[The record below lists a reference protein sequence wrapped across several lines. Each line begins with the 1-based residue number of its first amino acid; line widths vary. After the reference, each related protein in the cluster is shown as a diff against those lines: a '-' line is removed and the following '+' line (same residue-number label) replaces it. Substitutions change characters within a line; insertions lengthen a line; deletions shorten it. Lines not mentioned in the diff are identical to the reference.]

1 MLKSNTL
8 WHDLNLKT
16 SEKQSHWHRSFWK
29 GLQSHFWGFGRTT
42 EPLSTN
48 GENTEQRR
56 TFPRGVRCSK
66 ITPIT
71 HQRLIKKVTKEPR
84 TIFKELHVSVTSV
97 KVKVHNSII
106 TKRLRKDGIH
116 WWFLRTKPM
125 LTKKN
130 TKTCLTFVLQSWG
143 LSTFWWPQHFEDFWE
158 RLSAA
163 KRMAQHRRANL

>member
-1 MLKSNTL
+1 MAWSKLKNI
-8 WHDLNLKT
+8 WKT
-16 SEKQSHWHRSFWK
+16 KSLASIILERV
-29 GLQSHFWGFGRTT
+29 T
-42 EPLSTN
+42 EPFLRFWEN
-48 GENTEQRR
+48 HRAIIHKWGEHGTAAN
-56 TFPRGVRCSK
+56 FPRGVRCSK

-84 TIFKELHVSVTSV
+84 TIFKELHVSVSVTSV

-106 TKRLRKDGIH
+106 TKRLRKDDIH

>member
-16 SEKQSHWHRSFWK
+16 SEKQSHRHRSFWK

-48 GENTEQRR
+48 GENMEQRR

-71 HQRLIKKVTKEPR
+71 HQRLIKKVPKEPR

-116 WWFLRTKPM
+116 WWFED
-125 LTKKN
+125 
-130 TKTCLTFVLQSWG
+130 KTNANQKEHKDLSHICLTVLG
-143 LSTFWWPQHFEDFWE
+143 VINILMTPTFW
-158 RLSAA
+158 RLLGKTFCS
-163 KRMAQHRRANL
+163 